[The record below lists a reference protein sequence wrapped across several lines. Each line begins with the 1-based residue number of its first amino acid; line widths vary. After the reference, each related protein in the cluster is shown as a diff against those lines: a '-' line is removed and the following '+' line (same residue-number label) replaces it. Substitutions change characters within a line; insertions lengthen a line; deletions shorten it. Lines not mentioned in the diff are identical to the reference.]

1 MTDQEHADAIQS
13 AVSALNLAIGKARE
27 ANIAT
32 EIDVY
37 SLSDISRDADLH
49 LVSVTVSKRLY
60 QDKSK
65 RT

>member
-13 AVSALNLAIGKARE
+13 AASALNLAIGKARG

-37 SLSDISRDADLH
+37 SLSDIGRYEDLH
-49 LVSVTVSKRLY
+49 LISVTVSKRLY